1 MKNKKEAVSSLN
13 VVICVVR
20 YISNRFSLYKSQC
33 FKVIRNKASISS
45 LGYLCVK
52 NRLSA
57 VLPKEAA
64 DHVLHEGK
72 MAAVPSD
79 VYSHI
84 YSFLLQNKLVKTA
97 KSFKKET
104 TVVS

>member
-1 MKNKKEAVSSLN
+1 MRSTLYFATISTLGCLCAKNA
-13 VVICVVR
+13 
-20 YISNRFSLYKSQC
+20 FP
-33 FKVIRNKASISS
+33 
-45 LGYLCVK
+45 
-52 NRLSA
+52 A
-57 VLPKEAA
+57 VLTKRAA

>member
-1 MKNKKEAVSSLN
+1 MKN
-13 VVICVVR
+13 
-20 YISNRFSLYKSQC
+20 RFP
-33 FKVIRNKASISS
+33 
-45 LGYLCVK
+45 
-52 NRLSA
+52 A
-57 VLPKEAA
+57 VLPKEQQY
-64 DHVLHEGK
+64 HVLYEGK